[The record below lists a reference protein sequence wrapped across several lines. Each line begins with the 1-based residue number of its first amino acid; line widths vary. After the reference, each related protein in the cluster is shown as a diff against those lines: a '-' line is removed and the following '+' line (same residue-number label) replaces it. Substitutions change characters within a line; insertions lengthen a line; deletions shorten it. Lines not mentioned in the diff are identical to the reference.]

1 MQNTLAPSISIMAP
15 STHHLA
21 QQLLLAALDA
31 LTDAALLG
39 PVVVQHLAV
48 ADGHL
53 ALVGGRGAL
62 VTDGA
67 LWHAHL
73 ALEGRRLLERR
84 AHATAGAPLDQG
96 LEGRE
101 GGTDGHTGRAVRT
114 AARGGGGR
122 GGGEMDEQNIRDK
135 VHYMSSV
142 TLDA

>member
-1 MQNTLAPSISIMAP
+1 MAP

-73 ALEGRRLLERR
+73 ALEGRRLLERG
-84 AHATAGAPLDQG
+84 AHAAAGAPLDQG

-101 GGTDGHTGRAVRT
+101 GGTDGRTHEQSSEDSSTGRGREGR
-114 AARGGGGR
+114 RGDG
-122 GGGEMDEQNIRDK
+122 
-135 VHYMSSV
+135 
-142 TLDA
+142 